1 MKIYLSFP
9 TLNVHNF
16 IPFIAR
22 TLIASG
28 SGVVGNSPILAA
40 AISGAKTKESPM
52 SSNMYK
58 VKFA

>member
-1 MKIYLSFP
+1 VS
-9 TLNVHNF
+9 
-16 IPFIAR
+16 FIAR
-22 TLIASG
+22 NIASG
-28 SGVVGNSPILAA
+28 SGVVGNSPILEA